1 VSKWVK
7 VIGGVLLGLMM
18 GSGVELVAITS
29 SSTVKH
35 HSSGTAHASVAKTRV
50 TAKKTSRAKKSAKK
64 VTVTATSS
72 RRRGAR
78 TKLAVRRTRHYES
91 DTWRCD

>member
-1 VSKWVK
+1 MSKWVK

-64 VTVTATSS
+64 VAKKST
-72 RRRGAR
+72 
-78 TKLAVRRTRHYES
+78 TKKRKAA
-91 DTWRCD
+91 